1 MNELLYVLQEQ
12 LRITYPSVEV
22 MFVSVPDQRLGAG
35 SAIVAYDPYTK
46 RRARVFLTDTELHTR
61 LLAPSLNAFGLAWDM
76 RTLLDDNGTE
86 IEPQFLHAMGLI
98 K

>member
-35 SAIVAYDPYTK
+35 SAIIAYDPYTK
-46 RRARVFLTDTELHTR
+46 CRARVFLTDTELR
-61 LLAPSLNAFGLAWDM
+61 NKIADPGYAAFGLAWDI

-86 IEPQFLHAMGLI
+86 IEPQFLRAMELMR
-98 K
+98 